1 MGLSA
6 LVKHIQR
13 KIKATI
19 AEKIKEKVF
28 TSTSITL
35 NCIHRYFLLPPIVGN
50 AIPIIATIWP
60 KVSGSVFPVFF
71 NSCLYTKLRSNFP
84 VSKTMASTIT
94 ENRHGKNKWIYSCY
108 ISHSVWKC
116 IKMSHMNFSIWAFSS
131 IFCSI
136 KGDMSGNTVWPQ
148 ASGFQKL
155 AKLDHFWHF

>member
-108 ISHSVWKC
+108 VKAQC
-116 IKMSHMNFSIWAFSS
+116 LKM
-131 IFCSI
+131 
-136 KGDMSGNTVWPQ
+136 PQ
-148 ASGFQKL
+148 K
-155 AKLDHFWHF
+155 WRI